1 MAQKSFSD
9 NITRTN
15 LVVKVLRSR
24 EDNLPAGITKE
35 MIEELNT
42 LKEKAENLN
51 AEQEHLKAMLKE
63 KSAMIEQNITEL
75 EKKFSFIK
83 RYIKLGV
90 EKNLWGEFG
99 FNDKK

>member
-42 LKEKAENLN
+42 LKERAENLN

-75 EKKFSFIK
+75 EKKFSVVK